1 MVDRK
6 STKIKK
12 RLGSSA
18 LGRIEEVNVN
28 QREVKVTVKIDPS
41 DGETKS
47 DCQKSVPESISLP
60 PSIETME
67 KDKLIASG
75 KADRY
80 NTDHLDSGLFPE
92 SPECQRNVQVMKPGI
107 FLKSSNVTTE
117 SDRSQELVEHN
128 SFDLSH
134 KQLPVKKCTKAVNV
148 EIVSDGNPE
157 KLAPRVQ
164 DKLGSHLGI
173 KSAITHANKNPLNHF
188 NTKYL
193 HIENIYHQDH
203 SHSVLNP
210 QSTNIAILPGN
221 EHSGNV
227 NKCTSSLSSVS
238 SAQEVASDILVLKG
252 KDSSSDHIEK
262 GKPYM
267 LLPYRMHEA
276 PNFGLRDIEDGVLDG
291 LINNLKNYGH
301 HQHFQGI
308 GSSTE
313 KLELNE
319 RVGDLPELD
328 EPVQKGSYLSPEAV
342 IAFQHNMPYLQGLE
356 ELFHHPLLSLLI
368 NQELPFDLCSSF
380 HLWNAFCAFIAGFVV
395 YFWIN

>member
-1 MVDRK
+1 
-6 STKIKK
+6 
-12 RLGSSA
+12 
-18 LGRIEEVNVN
+18 
-28 QREVKVTVKIDPS
+28 
-41 DGETKS
+41 
-47 DCQKSVPESISLP
+47 
-60 PSIETME
+60 ME

-134 KQLPVKKCTKAVNV
+134 KQLLVKKCTKAVNV

-157 KLAPRVQ
+157 KLAPKVQ

-221 EHSGNV
+221 EHSGNA

-262 GKPYM
+262 GWW
-267 LLPYRMHEA
+267 LWIFA
-276 PNFGLRDIEDGVLDG
+276 DGWADIWTWLE
-291 LINNLKNYGH
+291 NL
-301 HQHFQGI
+301 
-308 GSSTE
+308 
-313 KLELNE
+313 
-319 RVGDLPELD
+319 LD
-328 EPVQKGSYLSPEAV
+328 EFFPPAHGIQEERPGSTKER
-342 IAFQHNMPYLQGLE
+342 
-356 ELFHHPLLSLLI
+356 
-368 NQELPFDLCSSF
+368 CSHDPQSKS
-380 HLWNAFCAFIAGFVV
+380 
-395 YFWIN
+395 